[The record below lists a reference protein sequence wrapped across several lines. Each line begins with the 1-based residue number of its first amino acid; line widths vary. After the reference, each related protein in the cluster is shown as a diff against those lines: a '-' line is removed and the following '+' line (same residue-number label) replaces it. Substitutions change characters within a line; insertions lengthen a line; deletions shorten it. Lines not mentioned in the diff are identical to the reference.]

1 MTIRQVSSFF
11 NENAAF
17 YDTYLS
23 HTNQKEVTG
32 KYIAL
37 ALKDLPAKREIRV
50 LCIGGGSGEGD
61 LSMINNLGKRL
72 LPRIKIGYVDP
83 SAEMYKRF
91 INNAKMLGLDGKIDD
106 THIGKFESAGIKPKP
121 ADVVLVLNSIY
132 FIKGWINGG
141 ARNPLK
147 KIYSLINPGGVC
159 VMLIRAENSPHTK
172 LKKLAGG
179 GKTTGKELEAALKK
193 AGIPFYTEHIGSRI
207 DVTSCIGR
215 SSDFIE
221 SDDTYRLF
229 SFMFGDRWKS
239 MSSKKRKALIE
250 EMDKLAIAEKGRR
263 YINTDYEIVWVK
275 KNEVH
280 SAVTAKPSQA
290 RSKAKL
296 SKKLKGAIKLYNDF
310 PVKGIVFRD
319 TTTVLRN
326 AKLFNEVIEY
336 ARERYKDSGIDFCVA
351 KDMQALIWAGAI
363 AHALGC
369 GMVPMFRKDLAGDVI
384 TSIYE
389 HEYNS
394 NRVVNL
400 QKKAI
405 KPGQKV
411 LLVDYILATGETMRT
426 MAMMV
431 EHLGGTVAGIFS
443 VAELA
448 YLNPRRGLDKYEIE
462 SLVEYK

>member
-1 MTIRQVSSFF
+1 MRQVSSFF

-37 ALKDLPAKREIRV
+37 ALKDMPAKREIRV

-61 LSMINNLGKRL
+61 LSMIKNLGKKL

-83 SAEMYKRF
+83 SIEMYKRF
-91 INNAKMLGLDGKIDD
+91 VENAKMLGLDGKIDD
-106 THIGKFESAGIKPKP
+106 IHIGKFESTGTKPKP

-141 ARNPLK
+141 VRNPLK
-147 KIYSLINPGGVC
+147 KMHLLINPGGVC
-159 VMLIRAENSPHTK
+159 VMLVRGENSPHTK

-179 GKTTGKELEAALKK
+179 GKITGRELEAALRKTD
-193 AGIPFYTEHIGSRI
+193 IPFYTEHISSRI
-207 DVTSCIGR
+207 DVTSCIGKGAN
-215 SSDFIE
+215 FIE
-221 SDDTYRLF
+221 SKDTYMLF

-239 MSSKKRKALIE
+239 MSTKRRKALIE
-250 EMDKLAIAEKGRR
+250 EMDKLAIVEKGRR
-263 YINTDYEIVWVK
+263 YINTDYEIVWLRK
-275 KNEVH
+275 KVVH
-280 SAVTAKPSQA
+280 SAVTVKASQD
-290 RSKAKL
+290 RSKAEL
-296 SKKLKGAIKLYNDF
+296 SKKLRSAIKLYKDF
-310 PVKGIVFRD
+310 PVKGILFRD
-319 TTTVLRN
+319 TTTILRN
-326 AKLFNEVIEY
+326 PKLFKEVIEY
-336 ARERYKDSGIDFCVA
+336 AKERYKDSGIDFCVA
-351 KDMQALIWAGAI
+351 KDMQALVWAGAI

-369 GMVPMFRKDLAGDVI
+369 GIVPMFRKDLAGEVI
-384 TSIYE
+384 TSVYK
-389 HEYNS
+389 HEYNP

-400 QKKAI
+400 QKRAI

-426 MAMMV
+426 MAMLV

-448 YLNPRRGLDKYEIE
+448 YLNPRRGLGKYEIE

>member
-1 MTIRQVSSFF
+1 MTMRQVSSFF
-11 NENAAF
+11 DKNAAF

-23 HTNQKEVTG
+23 HTNQKEVAG

-37 ALKDLPAKREIRV
+37 ALKDMPAKREIRV

-61 LSMINNLGKRL
+61 LSMINNLGRRL
-72 LPRIKIGYVDP
+72 LSRIKISYVDP
-83 SAEMYKRF
+83 SPEMYKRF
-91 INNAKMLGLDGKIDD
+91 ISNAERLGLDGKVDD
-106 THIGKFESAGIKPKP
+106 IHIGKFESVSTKPKS
-121 ADVVLVLNSIY
+121 ADVVLALNSLY
-132 FIKGWINGG
+132 FIKGWVNGG

-147 KIYSLINPGGVC
+147 KIHSLINPGGVG
-159 VMLIRAENSPHTK
+159 VMLIRGEDSPHTK
-172 LKKLAGG
+172 LKRLAGG
-179 GKTTGKELEAALKK
+179 GKTTGKKLEASLKK
-193 AGIPFYTEHIGSRI
+193 SGIPFYAEHIGSRI
-207 DVTSCIGR
+207 DVTSCFERG
-215 SSDFIE
+215 SNLVE
-221 SDDTYRLF
+221 SEDTYKLF

-239 MSSKKRKALIE
+239 MSAKRRKTLIE
-250 EMDKLAIAEKGRR
+250 EMDRLAMLEKGHR
-263 YINTDYEIVWVK
+263 YINTDYEIVWVR
-275 KNEVH
+275 KN
-280 SAVTAKPSQA
+280 AAQAAGTAKPLPA
-290 RSKAKL
+290 RGKAKL
-296 SKKLKGAIKLYNDF
+296 SRKLRNAIKLYKDF

-319 TTTVLRN
+319 TTPALRN
-326 AKLFNEVIEY
+326 AGLFDEVIEY

-384 TSIYE
+384 TSLYE
-389 HEYNS
+389 HEYNP

-405 KPGQKV
+405 KPGQRV
-411 LLVDYILATGETMRT
+411 LLVDYIMATGETMRT

-431 EHLGGTVAGIFS
+431 EHLGGTITGIFS

-448 YLNPRRGLDKYEIE
+448 YLNPRRGLEKYEIE